1 MDVNLLYAEQDKYVP
16 SQEAGDSE
24 GDNGKQVS
32 FAIGYKIN
40 HLCGLRIWLKWRW
53 RLQSCHPH

>member
-1 MDVNLLYAEQDKYVP
+1 MPYELTLTAKLSMDVNLLYAEQDKYVP

-40 HLCGLRIWLKWRW
+40 HLCGLRI
-53 RLQSCHPH
+53 